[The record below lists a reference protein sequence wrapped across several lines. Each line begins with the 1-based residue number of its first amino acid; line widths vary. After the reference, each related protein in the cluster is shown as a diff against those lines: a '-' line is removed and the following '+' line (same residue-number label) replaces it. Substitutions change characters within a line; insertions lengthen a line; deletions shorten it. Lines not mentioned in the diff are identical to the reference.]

1 MLKLFNLKRFSE
13 IETILWDWNG
23 TILDDVDI
31 CVAAMN
37 KMLVERNIPKVTTE
51 FYYKHFT
58 FPVKDYYEKIGWDFS
73 KEDFSKVSEEF
84 MTYYDGLFNSAP
96 LHQNIKETLA
106 FLKAQGY
113 RQMVLSALEN
123 SLLTESLKIHGLN
136 PYFDAAYGIEN
147 ILGGGKIHL
156 ANRLMAEQQLNPAT
170 TCMIGDTEHD
180 FEVAEA
186 VGAQCILVSHGHHTF
201 ERLSKLNTLVV
212 HNLTELMEV
221 FDKVC
226 IFKAE

>member
-1 MLKLFNLKRFSE
+1 MIKSFNLKRFSE
-13 IETILWDWNG
+13 IDTILWDWNG

-31 CVAAMN
+31 CVTSMN
-37 KMLVERNIPKVTTE
+37 KMLLERNIPTVTTE
-51 FYYKHFT
+51 FYYQNFT
-58 FPVKDYYEKIGWDFS
+58 FPIINYYEKIGWDFT
-73 KEDFSKVSEEF
+73 KEDFGKVSEEF
-84 MTYYDGLFNSAP
+84 MANYDALFNSAP
-96 LHQNIKETLA
+96 LHRNIEKTFA
-106 FLKAQGY
+106 FLKEQGY

-123 SLLTESLKIHGLN
+123 SLLTESLKIHNLN
-136 PYFDAAYGIEN
+136 QYFEVSYGIEN

-156 ANRLMAEQQLNPAT
+156 AKRLIEEQKLNPAN

-186 VGAQCILVSHGHHTF
+186 VGAQCILVAHGHHTF

>member
-1 MLKLFNLKRFSE
+1 MIKSFNLKRFSE
-13 IETILWDWNG
+13 INTILWDWNG

-31 CVAAMN
+31 CVTAMN
-37 KMLVERNIPKVTTE
+37 KMLLERNIPTVTKE
-51 FYYKHFT
+51 FYYQNFT
-58 FPVKDYYEKIGWDFS
+58 FPIKNYYEKIGWDLT
-73 KEDFSKVSEEF
+73 KEDFGKISEEF
-84 MTYYDGLFNSAP
+84 MANYDALFNSAP
-96 LHQNIKETLA
+96 LHHNIKKAFA
-106 FLKAQGY
+106 FLKEHGY

-123 SLLTESLKIHGLN
+123 SLLTESLKIHELN
-136 PYFDAAYGIEN
+136 QYFEVSYGIEN

-156 ANRLMAEQQLNPAT
+156 AKRLMSEQRLNPAN

-186 VGAQCILVSHGHHTF
+186 VGAQCILIAHGHHTF